1 MVRLGSKVGMVAAA
15 LLAPLVAAAQTPPAA
30 PSAEMTRQQ
39 IQEMRQAAQ
48 AARGGPEGARDARGG
63 RGGAR
68 QGGRGDFQGGN
79 IGGGGFQGGFPGGGQ
94 RGGGF
99 AATARAPVEA
109 AAPAAPLVIPVVS
122 APAASAP
129 VAAGRSA
136 AGADPL
142 AGLGGK
148 VTAVLAISTAPRLLI
163 NENDHGVI
171 DTRDLAV
178 GDEYRDGW
186 RLASVNTT
194 SVTMRKGEEQRQ
206 VALNINTGVGRTPA
220 SGGAGA
226 ITGAGGAAAATAAP
240 GRGAMSLSNGNQAA
254 GGRGG
259 AQTAQGLDGAA
270 LATLFGQRIDPAQ
283 AQALAGQFQAEMQRG
298 LASLPPE
305 IANDPR
311 AAAAISAL
319 QNGNLGDVLSQFQGA
334 LGGFPAQAGGGGAS
348 APPVFLFGGRGQ

>member
-1 MVRLGSKVGMVAAA
+1 MVRLGSKVGMMAAV

-48 AARGGPEGARDARGG
+48 AARGGPEGAREAR
-63 RGGAR
+63 
-68 QGGRGDFQGGN
+68 GGRGDFQGGN
-79 IGGGGFQGGFPGGGQ
+79 TGRGGFQGGNIGRGGFQVGGQ

-99 AATARAPVEA
+99 AAAAGAPVEA
-109 AAPAAPLVIPVVS
+109 AQ
-122 APAASAP
+122 P
-129 VAAGRSA
+129 VAPIVTAVVPAPEASTSVAGGRTFST
-136 AGADPL
+136 DPL

-186 RLASVNTT
+186 RLAAVNTT

-206 VALNINTGVGRTPA
+206 VALNINTGVGRAAVPGA
-220 SGGAGA
+220 PGAISGEAGA
-226 ITGAGGAAAATAAP
+226 SPATTPAP
-240 GRGAMSLSNGNQAA
+240 GRGALSLSNGNQAA

-283 AQALAGQFQAEMQRG
+283 AQALAGRFQAEMQRG

-305 IANDPR
+305 ISNDPR
-311 AAAAISAL
+311 AAAAITAL
-319 QNGNLGDVLSQFQGA
+319 QSGNLGEVLTQFQGA
-334 LGGFPAQAGGGGAS
+334 LGGISAQAGRGPAGA
-348 APPVFLFGGRGQ
+348 PVFLFGGRGQ